1 MADLLRNGQA
11 WLASQLKTHASTQ
24 VIYQRGADQVTV
36 SATVGRTLLKLD
48 DGYGG
53 IRMEWTD
60 RDFLIQS
67 ADLNFGGGPIEP
79 AAGDLI
85 KETVGATQTT
95 YEVASFGSDPP
106 FRPSDPFAIVLRIHT
121 KLVATEGV

>member
-1 MADLLRNGQA
+1 MADLLESGQD
-11 WLASQLKTHASTQ
+11 WLAGKLKAHASRG
-24 VIYQRGADQVTV
+24 VLYLRGASQVAV
-36 SATVGRTLLKLD
+36 SATIGRTLLKLD